1 MMNATIS
8 IIFSNNIV
16 FEPGS
21 VGITKRKRS
30 ITPQIPAPNTT
41 NVLFMSLSPSRSY
54 PSIQI
59 VIMKYGYNTCLFSL
73 DE

>member
-1 MMNATIS
+1 MLFDS
-8 IIFSNNIV
+8 
-16 FEPGS
+16 GS
-21 VGITKRKRS
+21 VGITNRKRS
-30 ITPQIPAPNTT
+30 ITPQIPAPSTT
-41 NVLFMSLSPSRSY
+41 NVLFMSLSPSLSY